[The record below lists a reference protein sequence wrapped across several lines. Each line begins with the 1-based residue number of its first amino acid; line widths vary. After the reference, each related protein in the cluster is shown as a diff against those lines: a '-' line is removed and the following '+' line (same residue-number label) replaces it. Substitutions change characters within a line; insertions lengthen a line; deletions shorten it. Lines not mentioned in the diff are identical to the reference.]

1 MKIRLVIA
9 LAVGLAVAIAGVAK
23 THSGSSTKS
32 HHSSKGPAANGE
44 RGTFDYYVMAL
55 SWSPTYCELHP
66 DEEEQCAHKG
76 YGFVLH
82 GLWPQYE
89 NGGGPENCKT
99 TDEPARKT
107 VDRAVAFMPTRSL
120 VDHEWR
126 AHGACTGLGPDGPDG
141 YFGLADRAFAAVKIP
156 PELQAPKQPVKT
168 TTDDLQAAFARANP
182 GLEDDMLTLHC
193 SRGHLFEVRVCL
205 DKDLKPRSCGKG
217 MQTRCPATASFEM
230 PASR

>member
-1 MKIRLVIA
+1 MKTRLVIA
-9 LAVGLAVAIAGVAK
+9 LAVGLAFAIAGVAK
-23 THSGSSTKS
+23 THNGSKS
-32 HHSSKGPAANGE
+32 HHASKGPAASGE

-66 DEEEQCAHKG
+66 DEEEQCSHKG

-107 VDRAVAFMPTRSL
+107 VERALAFMPTRSL

-126 AHGACTGLGPDGPDG
+126 AHGACTGLGPDGPGG

-156 PELQAPKQPVKT
+156 AELQTPKEPVKT
-168 TTDDLQAAFARANP
+168 TSDDLHAAFARANP
-182 GLEDDMLTLHC
+182 ALEDDMLTLHC
-193 SRGHLFEVRVCL
+193 SRGQLFEVRVCL
-205 DKDLKPRSCGKG
+205 DKDLAPRSCGKR
-217 MQTRCPATASFEM
+217 MQSRCPATATFEL